1 MTNFESYI
9 DLYFKDNSK
18 AEKFYERSN
27 SQWEIC
33 IVVQPDQYQFQQVS
47 FVNSIC
53 TTRGGTHVFHVTDQI
68 SDKLLEVINKK
79 HKNLGIKF
87 P

>member
-33 IVVQPDQYQFQQVS
+33 IVVQPDQYQFQHVS